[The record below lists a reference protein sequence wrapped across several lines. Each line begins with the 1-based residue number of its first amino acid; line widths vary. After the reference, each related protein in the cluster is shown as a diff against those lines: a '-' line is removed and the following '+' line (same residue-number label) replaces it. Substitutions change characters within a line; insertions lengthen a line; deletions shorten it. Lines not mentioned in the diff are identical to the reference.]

1 MPACRYAECR
11 PAGYNA
17 ATMSTAVLY
26 PADVP
31 GRPWGLAA
39 TFGLSVAI
47 WYTLKLLQV
56 ALGFGMAGAL
66 AMLRVVPPEA
76 NTPALHFG
84 IITCI
89 TTVLCAA
96 LVIAAAALRDGL
108 EPREYL
114 RLVAPA
120 GKDVLHWLAVAALIV
135 AMTDLVVYRVKGELL
150 PAEWIAIYRS
160 VQSPLLFWI
169 ALVIATP
176 IFEELFFRGFVFA
189 GILDSP
195 LGRTGAVL
203 ITALLWT
210 WVHQELDPLEF
221 AIAFLIGVTLGI
233 ARLRTQS
240 LLVPI
245 AVHMLYNLI
254 SAGEIAW
261 LAAFGDGAE

>member
-1 MPACRYAECR
+1 MPARHAAKR
-11 PAGYNA
+11 RASGYNA

-26 PADVP
+26 SEDVP

-39 TFGLSVAI
+39 TFGLSVVI

-56 ALGFGMAGAL
+56 TLGFGMAGAL
-66 AMLRVVPPEA
+66 AMLHVAPEA

-89 TTVLCAA
+89 TTVLCGA
-96 LVIAAAALRDGL
+96 LVIAAAGLRDGL

-114 RLVAPA
+114 RLFAPS
-120 GKDVLHWLAVAALIV
+120 GKDLLHWLAVAALIV
-135 AMTDLVVYRVKGELL
+135 AMTDLVIYLVKGELL

-189 GILDSP
+189 GILASP
-195 LGRTGAVL
+195 LGRVGAVL
-203 ITALLWT
+203 ITALLWA
-210 WVHQELDPLEF
+210 WAHQELDPLEF
-221 AIAFLIGVTLGI
+221 AIAFLIGVTLGV

-240 LLVPI
+240 LYVPI
-245 AVHMLYNLI
+245 AIHMLYNLI

-261 LAAFGDGAE
+261 LAAFGDGAD

>member
-1 MPACRYAECR
+1 
-11 PAGYNA
+11 
-17 ATMSTAVLY
+17 MSTAVLY

-39 TFGLSVAI
+39 TFGFGVAI

-56 ALGFGMAGAL
+56 ALGFGMAEAL
-66 AMLRVVPPEA
+66 SLLQLAPEA

-96 LVIAAAALRDGL
+96 LVIAAAALRDGF

-120 GKDVLHWLAVAALIV
+120 GKDMLHWLAVAALIV

-176 IFEELFFRGFVFA
+176 VFEELFFRGFVFA
-189 GILDSP
+189 GILASP

-221 AIAFLIGVTLGI
+221 AIAFLIGTTLGI

-240 LLVPI
+240 LFVPI
-245 AVHMLYNLI
+245 AMHMLYNLI

-261 LAAFGDGAE
+261 LAAFGAGAD

>member
-1 MPACRYAECR
+1 MAARYAAKR
-11 PAGYNA
+11 RAAGYNA
-17 ATMSTAVLY
+17 ATMSTAALY
-26 PADVP
+26 PAGVP
-31 GRPWGLAA
+31 GRPWGLAG

-47 WYTLKLLQV
+47 WSTLKLLQV
-56 ALGFGMAGAL
+56 TLGFGMAGAL
-66 AMLRVVPPEA
+66 ALLHVDPEV

-89 TTVLCAA
+89 TTVLCGA
-96 LVIAAAALRDGL
+96 LVLAAAALRDGL

-120 GKDVLHWLAVAALIV
+120 GKDALHWLLVAALIM
-135 AMTDLVVYRVKGELL
+135 AMTDLVIYRVKGELL

-189 GILDSP
+189 GILASP
-195 LGRTGAVL
+195 LGRTGDVL

-210 WVHQELDPLEF
+210 WAHQDLDPLEF
-221 AIAFLIGVTLGI
+221 AIAFLIGVTFGI

-245 AVHMLYNLI
+245 AMHMLYNLI

-261 LAAFGDGAE
+261 LAAFGDGAD